1 MKKLLILGFATALAA
16 IIAACGG
23 GGGSSSNDAK
33 TAVLGSAFTAPL
45 NAQIVG
51 DKYALAG
58 QTITLDG
65 SKSQGN
71 IAEPLSY
78 KWIFSAKPSGSK
90 STIVR
95 ETTSQPAI
103 YLDIPG
109 TYTVQLRV
117 SDSNGNSNT
126 TEFTLIA
133 TSANSP
139 PNANAGASQSV
150 VTGQIFFLDGTKS
163 TDPNGD
169 KITYL
174 WLMISR
180 PTGSK
185 ASISGVTDSRPNFT
199 PDIDGQYV
207 FQLQVNDGSLSSEN
221 ASVTITAKTGN
232 LPPVA
237 VAGQDKSGAAGLNIS
252 LDGTQST
259 DPNGDSITYSW
270 RLIARPIGS
279 AAGIANPAFAKTTFI
294 ADLPGLYVASL
305 TVSDGTL
312 VSTPST
318 VNILVT
324 SGNAAPTANA
334 GNNQNVLEQS
344 TVNLDGTQSLDPNGD
359 AITYAWTMTSRPSN
373 STAAL
378 SNSNSAKPSFAVDKT
393 GTYVIS
399 LVVSDGALT
408 SLPSTVTVTVYSG
421 NAPPTAVITT
431 VDYSVFAGGT
441 IRLDGRNSTDP
452 NGDPIS
458 YKWVLAIKPVGSAA
472 YIDSPTSPSVSFVAD
487 LPGEYGYALTVTDT
501 KAAIGLAQ
509 STSYVTD
516 KPVII
521 ARPGQDQTVF
531 VSTSANLDARSST
544 IDNTIGYTVYDWKLV
559 SKPAGSTISAVGSTS
574 LLSGNYQPSFVPDAP
589 GTYVIS
595 LTIYQGSNPTIVS
608 NTALLAITAV
618 NPPKLD
624 LQASASKVAAGSVS
638 QYAIKSNGL
647 MYSWGSNKY
656 GTLGTSSYVEGLLA
670 TTSPLSPNG
679 STVTPVQVIG
689 SDYVSVSAGDTHVI
703 ALKSDGSLWAWG
715 SNEYGQLGD
724 GSNINSAVPK
734 KIGVDYAAIS
744 ASSRTSYAVKKD
756 GTLQGWGILYT
767 GPTSYLFGGNT
778 VWNYRLPTQLNI
790 SGSITFISAGRNHLL
805 ALKSDGSLW
814 STGDN
819 YCGQLGN
826 GAPLDGN
833 SDNSVRGTQGGQ
845 VGSGYKSISAWGNS
859 SSAVR
864 IDGSFM
870 FWGQTTGALTGEPYY
885 GPANLCGLLYATPTK
900 FFDGYQTAFTFGMA
914 SKPDGSTWSFN
925 FNPIILFSSNFKFI
939 TRAPYLGLFI
949 GIKSDDTVYTWAAT
963 SATPVLI
970 AIP

>member
-1 MKKLLILGFATALAA
+1 MLINWPSAELA
-16 IIAACGG
+16 
-23 GGGSSSNDAK
+23 
-33 TAVLGSAFTAPL
+33 VV
-45 NAQIVG
+45 Q
-51 DKYALAG
+51 
-58 QTITLDG
+58 DG
-65 SKSQGN
+65 
-71 IAEPLSY
+71 L
-78 KWIFSAKPSGSK
+78 
-90 STIVR
+90 
-95 ETTSQPAI
+95 
-103 YLDIPG
+103 
-109 TYTVQLRV
+109 
-117 SDSNGNSNT
+117 
-126 TEFTLIA
+126 
-133 TSANSP
+133 
-139 PNANAGASQSV
+139 
-150 VTGQIFFLDGTKS
+150 
-163 TDPNGD
+163 
-169 KITYL
+169 
-174 WLMISR
+174 
-180 PTGSK
+180 
-185 ASISGVTDSRPNFT
+185 
-199 PDIDGQYV
+199 
-207 FQLQVNDGSLSSEN
+207 
-221 ASVTITAKTGN
+221 
-232 LPPVA
+232 
-237 VAGQDKSGAAGLNIS
+237 
-252 LDGTQST
+252 
-259 DPNGDSITYSW
+259 
-270 RLIARPIGS
+270 
-279 AAGIANPAFAKTTFI
+279 
-294 ADLPGLYVASL
+294 
-305 TVSDGTL
+305 
-312 VSTPST
+312 
-318 VNILVT
+318 
-324 SGNAAPTANA
+324 
-334 GNNQNVLEQS
+334 
-344 TVNLDGTQSLDPNGD
+344 
-359 AITYAWTMTSRPSN
+359 
-373 STAAL
+373 
-378 SNSNSAKPSFAVDKT
+378 
-393 GTYVIS
+393 
-399 LVVSDGALT
+399 
-408 SLPSTVTVTVYSG
+408 
-421 NAPPTAVITT
+421 ITT

-501 KAAIGLAQ
+501 KAAIGLTQ
-509 STSYVTD
+509 STSNVTD

-608 NTALLAITAV
+608 NTALLTITAV

-647 MYSWGSNKY
+647 MYSWGSNKS
-656 GTLGTSSYVEGLLA
+656 GALGTSSYVEGLLA

-756 GTLQGWGILYT
+756 GTLHGWGILYT